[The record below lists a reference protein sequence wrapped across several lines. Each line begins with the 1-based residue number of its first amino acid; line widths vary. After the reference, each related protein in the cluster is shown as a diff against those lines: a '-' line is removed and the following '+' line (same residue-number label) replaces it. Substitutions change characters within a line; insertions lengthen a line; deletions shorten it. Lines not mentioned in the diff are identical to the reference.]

1 MRQCDSR
8 LIVCRKRR
16 VQIKIGLEAMV
27 RALRQWLEANQLLA
41 IITGV
46 VCTLVLLSMLLVFGG
61 YMIVAR

>member
-8 LIVCRKRR
+8 LIVCRGSR
-16 VQIKIGLEAMV
+16 VQIKIGLEVMV

-61 YMIVAR
+61 YMIVTR

>member
-1 MRQCDSR
+1 MRQCDSC
-8 LIVCRKRR
+8 LIVCRERR
-16 VQIKIGLEAMV
+16 VQIKIGLEVMV